1 MLSYCIPFSI
11 PILDKSIKNIDCYF
25 KCEVTDLK
33 EAVKKSDPIRKK
45 DEAIVI
51 KANVVELVIN
61 KPVKAYNRS
70 FSYVLESLV
79 NFSRLDIADDIQRE
93 YYLKS
98 FNEAFRVIKKVGS
111 KKDRESMNKIKD
123 KIKEKGIDV

>member
-1 MLSYCIPFSI
+1 MIEIP
-11 PILDKSIKNIDCYF
+11 N
-25 KCEVTDLK
+25 
-33 EAVKKSDPIRKK
+33 
-45 DEAIVI
+45 IVI

-93 YYLKS
+93 YYL
-98 FNEAFRVIKKVGS
+98 IL
-111 KKDRESMNKIKD
+111 
-123 KIKEKGIDV
+123 